1 MSEPNQF
8 RHYHIVQDADGNNVE
23 LARNAEQ
30 VAVLAFDSRRLEYV
44 HTHVLLQPLA
54 NRDAFDATCQALQK
68 NGHPS
73 MARLID
79 FGEDDGNPYYIT
91 SNVDGEALR
100 AYLTRVTEIPCWLAV
115 MLACRALETA
125 VALADRGDFLT
136 ETPLESLRVIQT
148 GPQSVQVLA
157 ADFRLLDSASGA
169 KKKALKSGFEKQAK
183 FLKAFL
189 TEQAG
194 GNVALPEHPVPAV
207 DFMELL
213 GACLSNAGPSVT
225 AAMRELKNALLKLSP
240 EHLSGE
246 IPAAQKPRALLAP
259 LLAGYQEVARGVV
272 NLVRIQSQ
280 RLDMANPYGMRGTLT
295 KAGRPVLIEQVPPAR
310 IASKDVLPAD
320 QAALKTT
327 KKRENTAL
335 ITLALVNESEGITC
349 LAEEIPEGISLA
361 DLLKERRSIDV
372 QESYLVLANLDT
384 ALTQLDEARLN
395 PGKLR
400 LEDIFLLT
408 GFPRE
413 DARCAKLLSTPLNQ
427 WPAFNIMVRAHP
439 TLASMAGRGTDPACL
454 LPPSKVENSTAWHGG
469 WLAAL
474 GKLLIGIESPAG
486 VQPDP
491 AAATRERE
499 SLTRLLDDEI
509 VKIGEARASL
519 RGDFLARFARVMQ
532 HHDLVK
538 PLPQA
543 TSGETERLAAKS
555 ATASA
560 TRSKAAAPARAN
572 GKTTAPTPAQPP
584 VSDAPAAGFAE
595 LLFRNTGGE
604 PAPPDAPIWARGNG
618 STDAPPVLPDELLL
632 TDAVPRWLK
641 AAVFIGGS
649 MILGGLLAHLSG
661 NALWQKMQARA
672 PAAPP
677 PPAAAA
683 QPQSVSAGTPAS
695 PAPPKAIPVPDDLP
709 VVPPAPPSPARADGV
724 SLSLP
729 PGAGGLREQIAPAPP
744 K

>member
-1 MSEPNQF
+1 MVYAMVYAAAAAASPPPT
-8 RHYHIVQDADGNNVE
+8 AW
-23 LARNAEQ
+23 A
-30 VAVLAFDSRRLEYV
+30 AFDDPARAAKLATAYPQVDRVMREFVARENVPGAAWGIVIDGELV
-44 HTHVLLQPLA
+44 HLGTTGLREVETSQPVRGDSVFRIASMTKSFTAMAILKL
-54 NRDAFDATCQALQK
+54 RDAGKLSLDDPAERHVPELRGLRPLTSDAPAITLRHLLTQSAGFPEDNPWGDQQL
-68 NGHPS
+68 GIS
-73 MARLID
+73 EEAFSRLMREGIP
-79 FGEDDGNPYYIT
+79 FSNPPGVAYEY
-91 SNVDGEALR
+91 SNYGFAIL
-100 AYLTRVTEIPCWLAV
+100 
-115 MLACRALETA
+115 
-125 VALADRGDFLT
+125 G
-136 ETPLESLRVIQT
+136 RVIANVSGLPYTQYVEREILRPL
-148 GPQSVQVLA
+148 GM
-157 ADFRLLDSASGA
+157 ASTT
-169 KKKALKSGFEKQAK
+169 LE
-183 FLKAFL
+183 
-189 TEQAG
+189 
-194 GNVALPEHPVPAV
+194 
-207 DFMELL
+207 
-213 GACLSNAGPSVT
+213 
-225 AAMRELKNALLKLSP
+225 
-240 EHLSGE
+240 
-246 IPAAQKPRALLAP
+246 PR
-259 LLAGYQEVARGVV
+259 
-272 NLVRIQSQ
+272 S
-280 RLDMANPYGMRGTLT
+280 
-295 KAGRPVLIEQVPPAR
+295 VPPAR

-372 QESYLVLANLDT
+372 PESYLVLANLDT

-439 TLASMAGRGTDPACL
+439 TLASMAGRGTDPATL
-454 LPPSKVENSTAWHGG
+454 LPPSKFENSTDWHGG

-509 VKIGEARASL
+509 VKISEARASL

-555 ATASA
+555 AAASA

-572 GKTTAPTPAQPP
+572 GKTTAPSTTTAPAT
-584 VSDAPAAGFAE
+584 DAPAAGFAE

-604 PAPPDAPIWARGNG
+604 PEPPDAPIWARGNG
-618 STDAPPVLPDELLL
+618 SADAPPVLPDELLL

-649 MILGGLLAHLSG
+649 MILGGMLAHLSG
-661 NALWQKMQARA
+661 NALWQRMQTQA
-672 PAAPP
+672 PAVPP
-677 PPAAAA
+677 PPATAA

-695 PAPPKAIPVPDDLP
+695 PAPPKAIPVPEDLP
-709 VVPPAPPSPARADGV
+709 VVPPAPPPPARPDGV